1 MFSSYASLMKFSSV
15 KNITAIV
22 EVGDP
27 TKTQQL
33 GELTYVSKSW
43 MPALSSPG
51 QGAGAYSWR
60 TVGVQHCSKLRI
72 WGSKATWRSGGQTLE
87 LFGKGSEAWK
97 VTPGPPS

>member
-1 MFSSYASLMKFSSV
+1 MKFSSV

-27 TKTQQL
+27 TKIQQL

-43 MPALSSPG
+43 MPALSTLAKGP
-51 QGAGAYSWR
+51 GAYSWR